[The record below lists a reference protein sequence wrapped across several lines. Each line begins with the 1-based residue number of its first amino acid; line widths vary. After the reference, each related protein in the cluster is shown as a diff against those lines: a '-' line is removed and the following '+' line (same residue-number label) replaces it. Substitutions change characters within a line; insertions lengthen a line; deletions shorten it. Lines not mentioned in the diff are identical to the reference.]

1 MISLDLLRAGDPV
14 EETVGPFVPDPNG
27 NIVEVLPTTSTRL
40 VHLAAAERRRLL
52 ATDVAELRAVAADA
66 GSGAISVV

>member
-40 VHLAAAERRRLL
+40 VHLAAAYVPRLRSNP
-52 ATDVAELRAVAADA
+52 ASNDACVALHPIVSA
-66 GSGAISVV
+66 